1 MCVSTRNGGMAVS
14 DAMNYIPPGPV
25 SAAYLQDRSGVCAIM
40 GPVGSA
46 KTSTTVMKL
55 ARISSEQRRSP
66 IDGVRYTKW
75 MVVRDTYRNLNR
87 TTVKTFKTWMPKAA
101 GNWTGGGSDPAIFHM
116 RARLVDQSIMDMLV
130 EFVALGDNSIEDVAR
145 GWEGT
150 GIWLNEADLLPP
162 DVFSYLYGRCGR
174 YPSKLHGGAS
184 WYGALADYNAP
195 DTDNYLYSMFEEL
208 RPEGFCLFK
217 QPGGRDPRAENLMN
231 LPDGYYEKQVLAYMA
246 QGRPDLVRRM
256 IDNLYGYS
264 RDGEPVYPEYRDD
277 FHCAGAELQA
287 VEGLP
292 IKVSCDQGLHPA
304 ATLRQTMPS
313 GQRRILEEIYCD
325 TGAKG
330 LAEEVRRVAA
340 QRYPGFRLV
349 GGLCDLAGGARDGVD
364 GETWID
370 AFNRFMNFTGPERVR
385 LAPTNA
391 IDKCTSAVRVCLTRL
406 VDGGQPGLIISNR
419 CKVMRKGFNS
429 SYCYKKSKQ
438 GTINKDKPVKLFP
451 VSDVMNALEFDCM
464 DEGGYEDIIGRARR
478 ATPWGTGK
486 MFAAKMGVTV

>member
-1 MCVSTRNGGMAVS
+1 MSNGV
-14 DAMNYIPPGPV
+14 NYIPPGPI
-25 SAAYLQDRSGVCAIM
+25 SAAYLQDRSDVCAIM

-46 KTSTTVMKL
+46 KTSTTVMKIL
-55 ARISSEQRRSP
+55 RMSAAQAKSP

-87 TTVKTFKTWMPKAA
+87 TTVKTFKTWAPGTKDMWK
-101 GNWTGGGSDPAIFHM
+101 GGGNEPAQFHM
-116 RARLVDQSIMDMLV
+116 KGKLHDGSFMDMLV

-162 DVFSYLYGRCGR
+162 DVFSYLSGRTGR
-174 YPSKLHGGAS
+174 YPSKLHGGAT
-184 WYGALADYNAP
+184 WYGSLMDYNAP
-195 DTDNYLYSMFEEL
+195 DTENYLYKLFEEMQPDGY
-208 RPEGFCLFK
+208 RLFK
-217 QPGGRDPRAENLMN
+217 QPGGRDPKAENLMN
-231 LPDGYYEKQVLAYMA
+231 LPSGYYEKQVQAYMA
-246 QGRPDLVRRM
+246 QGRSDLVRRM

-277 FHCAGAELQA
+277 FHCAAEELQA

-292 IKVSCDQGLHPA
+292 IKISCDQGLHPA
-304 ATLRQTMPS
+304 AILCQDMPS

-330 LAEEVRRVAA
+330 LADEVRRVMGE
-340 QRYPGFRLV
+340 RYPGFRLA
-349 GGLCDLAGGARDGVD
+349 GELCDLAGGARDGND

-370 AFNRFMNFTGPERVR
+370 AFNRFLNLHGAERVR

-391 IDKCTSAVRVCLTRL
+391 IDKCTSAVRVCLTNL
-406 VDGGQPGLIISNR
+406 VDGGQPAILISNR

-429 SYCYKKSKQ
+429 AYCYKKSKQ
-438 GTINKDKPVKLFP
+438 GTVNKDKPVKVFP
-451 VSDVMNALEFDCM
+451 VSDVMNALEFHCM
-464 DEGGYEDIIGRARR
+464 GNGGYEDIIGRAQR
-478 ATPWGTGK
+478 AERWGQGK
-486 MFAAKMGVTV
+486 TFRAKTEVLI